1 MKKTLLLLS
10 SLALLAGCASPRV
23 ADPRIVVDPSASSI
37 VQVLTVDYGATKGAN
52 PVVALSVKSTSGSV
66 RKIQHRTV
74 WFDQNGAAINTIL
87 SKWKTVTLDPGEVA
101 DLRAVAPRADAQGF
115 RFEIRKAP

>member
-37 VQVLTVDYGATKGAN
+37 VQVLTVDYGATKGSN

-74 WFDQNGAAINTIL
+74 WFDPNGAAINTIL

-115 RFEIRKAP
+115 RFEIRQAP

>member
-74 WFDQNGAAINTIL
+74 WFDPNGAAINTIL

-115 RFEIRKAP
+115 RFEIRQAP